1 MDNILGKGLSELLGG
16 MPYEANDKEVNLQ
29 ELFLDVIEPGK
40 YQPRNHF
47 EEAELDGLATSIK
60 EKGVLQPIIV
70 KFCKL
75 LQKYEIIAGE
85 RRFRA
90 SKKAGLKVI
99 PAIILD
105 ISDAEAYEVALI
117 ENIQRERLNPIEESN
132 AILKLIEQYNYSQ
145 EEVAVKLGKS
155 RTHINNMLRLLKLP
169 NEIKQFLIDDKI
181 SMGHARTLINKDNA
195 LELANEIIANDL
207 SVREAESLGKKNK
220 KRKKITDNYNDQKQ
234 VYLNEIAKELTRIVG
249 LDIDINHKNN
259 KGKVIINFKTAKDMD
274 YIIDIFEKYV
284 KSESEQN

>member
-16 MPYEANDKEVNLQ
+16 TPYEANDKEVNLQ

>member
-16 MPYEANDKEVNLQ
+16 TPYDINDKDVNLQ

-40 YQPRNHF
+40 YQPRSNF
-47 EEAELDGLATSIK
+47 EEDELKGLTNSIK

-70 KFCKL
+70 KFCQL

-90 SKKAGLKVI
+90 SKRAGLKTI

-105 ISDAEAYEVALI
+105 ISDSEAYEVALI
-117 ENIQRERLNPIEESN
+117 ENIQREKLNPIEESN
-132 AILKLIEQYNYSQ
+132 AILKLVEKYNYTQ
-145 EEVAVKLGKS
+145 EDIAVKLGKS

-207 SVREAESLGKKNK
+207 SVREAEGLGKKSK

-249 LDIDINHKNN
+249 LDIDINHKNK
-259 KGKVIINFKTAKDMD
+259 KGKVIINFKTTKDMD

-284 KSESEQN
+284 KFDSEQI